1 MLAKGFKARA
11 ENMSLQIRRELKVS
25 KIAPLACE
33 MLAEHLGVSLWRP
46 TEIAGL
52 SADARALLLRRAKD
66 SWSAVTVSY
75 GGVDVIIYNSTHSKA
90 RRSSDVMHELAHVLL
105 SHEPSKIILSP
116 KVSIAIRDYN
126 ENQEDEAAWLAGCLL
141 LPREALLFLRRNGM
155 SDEETLDEY
164 GVSGDLL
171 NYRMNVTG
179 VNYQARRER
188 R

>member
-1 MLAKGFKARA
+1 
-11 ENMSLQIRRELKVS
+11 
-25 KIAPLACE
+25 
-33 MLAEHLGVSLWRP
+33 
-46 TEIAGL
+46 
-52 SADARALLLRRAKD
+52 
-66 SWSAVTVSY
+66 
-75 GGVDVIIYNSTHSKA
+75 
-90 RRSSDVMHELAHVLL
+90 
-105 SHEPSKIILSP
+105 
-116 KVSIAIRDYN
+116 
-126 ENQEDEAAWLAGCLL
+126 